1 MILFRI
7 SQPSPQF
14 NALLQQTLPMLV
26 GLLAIMGNQLID
38 NAFIGQLGE
47 QPLAVVGY
55 SLPVYQLIIGIQ
67 VGIGVATTACASA
80 ALGAGKT
87 NYARQLGAIVLGL
100 GSVLVTIVCTLL
112 WYYQETIA
120 SILGADNSLYP
131 LLRSYWLPWLFSC
144 WLGALLHLGYCICR
158 SFGQALIPGKVM
170 VLSSI
175 INLILDPVL
184 IFYFDLNLAGA
195 AWATCI
201 AFGIGLIV
209 IFRSII
215 ASYFLMLPVNTQ
227 VVRKGVKAITQT
239 TLPAMLSQ
247 FLPPLSAIFVTMII
261 AGYGNSAIGAWG
273 LANRLEYILIILVLA
288 LTMALPQMVGR
299 LKGEKNYRDIQSL
312 VKNALL
318 FVVSL
323 QCVFAVVIWLSA
335 DLFVQLLTH
344 EQGVQAVVEQYLM
357 MVPISYGSLGVC
369 MISISVCNAIGLP
382 RTGLVISIVR
392 LFICYLPL
400 VWLGV
405 ELYGL
410 TGVFI
415 GACLGNLICGLMAWQ
430 VLSKYLNKFNTNLEL
445 TLPAEQSA
453 KPIAQ
458 ANTQS

>member
-1 MILFRI
+1 M
-7 SQPSPQF
+7 SQPSSQF
-14 NALLQQTLPMLV
+14 KALLQQTLPMLV

-55 SLPVYQLIIGIQ
+55 SLPVYQLIIGLQ
-67 VGIGVATTACASA
+67 VGIGIATTACASA

-100 GSVLVTIVCTLL
+100 GSVLVTIVCALL

-120 SILGADNSLYP
+120 SLLGADSSLYP

-184 IFYFDLNLAGA
+184 IFYLDLNLAGA

-201 AFGIGLIV
+201 AFGVGLIV
-209 IFRSII
+209 IFRSIL
-215 ASYFLMLPVNTQ
+215 ANYFLMSPVNTQ
-227 VVRKGVKAITQT
+227 VIRKGVKAITQT

-299 LKGEKNYRDIQSL
+299 LKGEKNYRDIKSL
-312 VKNALL
+312 VKTALIFVVTVQCAFALL
-318 FVVSL
+318 
-323 QCVFAVVIWLSA
+323 IWLSA
-335 DLFVQLLTH
+335 DLFVQVLTH
-344 EQGVQAVVEQYLM
+344 EQGVQAIVQQYLM
-357 MVPISYGSLGVC
+357 MVPISYGPLGVC

-382 RTGLVISIVR
+382 RTGLLISIVR
-392 LFICYLPL
+392 LFICYLPM
-400 VWLGV
+400 VWLGA

-430 VLSKYLNKFNTNLEL
+430 VLSNYLNKLSSNNLEL
-445 TLPAEQSA
+445 TLPAEQLG

-458 ANTQS
+458 VSGHSR